1 VGIGVAVG
9 LPLAYLGARQWLQQ
23 FAYQAEIGA
32 GLIAGAIA
40 VVALIALGAASV
52 QSLHAARLDP
62 AETLR
67 YE

>member
-1 VGIGVAVG
+1 
-9 LPLAYLGARQWLQQ
+9 
-23 FAYQAEIGA
+23 
-32 GLIAGAIA
+32 

-52 QSLHAARLDP
+52 QSLHAARIDP